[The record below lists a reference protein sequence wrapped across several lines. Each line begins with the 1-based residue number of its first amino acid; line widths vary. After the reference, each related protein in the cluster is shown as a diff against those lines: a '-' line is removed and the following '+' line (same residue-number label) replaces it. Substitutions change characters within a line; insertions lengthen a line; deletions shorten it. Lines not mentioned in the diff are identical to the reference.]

1 MTANAAE
8 AQLTALRHALIED
21 LQRQGTITDARIAE
35 AFATVPRHLFL
46 PQIAPEQVYS
56 NQAIIT
62 KTEGDVNISSSSQPA
77 MMAIMLGQLL
87 VEPRQRILEIGAGTG
102 YNAAL
107 LRFLVGPN
115 GRVTTIDVDADIVEA
130 ARSQIAAAGYHDV
143 RVILGDGGYG
153 DAADAPYDR
162 IILTVGAS
170 DLLPAWHEQL
180 RPDGLLVL
188 PLSLGPGMYSLA
200 LRKLPN
206 GTLISES
213 LSPCGFIRLRGVFA
227 STERAVAFGAWQV
240 ACEPGPRLALDRLP
254 ELLDQAT
261 TTITLPDETTEAHF
275 FLAFTGEP
283 LARLL
288 HRKDNEQPNLYSERQ
303 ALLDTIMLSGCTLPG
318 WQDPTITQFGTPFA
332 YRQLRARLAQ
342 WAALGKPRLNDLR
355 VLVLPQSS
363 GIAVPPGAL
372 TIERAHAT
380 FVLAGRDGLP
390 LSTAQR

>member
-1 MTANAAE
+1 
-8 AQLTALRHALIED
+8 
-21 LQRQGTITDARIAE
+21 
-35 AFATVPRHLFL
+35 
-46 PQIAPEQVYS
+46 
-56 NQAIIT
+56 
-62 KTEGDVNISSSSQPA
+62 VNISSSSQPA

-107 LRFLVGPN
+107 LRFLIGPS
-115 GRVTTIDVDADIVEA
+115 GRMTTIDVDDDIVEA
-130 ARSQIAAAGYHDV
+130 ARVQIAAAGYHDV

-153 DAADAPYDR
+153 YPADAPYDR

-180 RPDGLLVL
+180 RPDGILVV

-227 STERAVAFGAWQV
+227 STEQELAFGKWQV
-240 ACEPGPRLALDRLP
+240 SCEPGPRLDPALLP
-254 ELLDQAT
+254 ELLAQEA
-261 TTITLPDETTEAHF
+261 TTITLPAETTEAHF

-288 HRKDNEQPNLYSERQ
+288 RRKDGEQPDLYSERH
-303 ALLDTIMLSGCTLPG
+303 ALLDTVAMSGCTLPG
-318 WQDPTITQFGTPFA
+318 WQDPTITQFGPPAA
-332 YRQLRARLAQ
+332 YERLRARLAQ
-342 WAALGKPRLNDLR
+342 WVALGKPRLNDLR
-355 VLVLPQSS
+355 VLVLPQGS
-363 GIAVPPGAL
+363 GIAPPPDAL
-372 TIERAHAT
+372 TIERPHAT
-380 FVLAGRDGLP
+380 FVLTWRDGRP
-390 LSTAQR
+390 LSAR

>member
-1 MTANAAE
+1 MTVNADDH
-8 AQLTALRHALIED
+8 QLTALRHALIEG
-21 LQRQGTITDARIAE
+21 LQRQGVITDTRIAE

-46 PQIAPEQVYS
+46 PQIPPEQVYS

-62 KTEGDVNISSSSQPA
+62 KIEDGVNISSSSQPA

-87 VEPRQRILEIGAGTG
+87 VEQRQRILEIGAGTG

-107 LRFLVGPN
+107 LRFLVGPS
-115 GRVTTIDVDADIVEA
+115 GRVTTIDVDDDIVDA
-130 ARSQIAAAGYHDV
+130 ARAQIAAAGYHDV

-153 DAADAPYDR
+153 YAADAPYDR
-162 IILTVGAS
+162 VILTVGAS

-200 LRKLPN
+200 LRKLSN

-213 LSPCGFIRLRGVFA
+213 LSPCGFIRLRGIFA
-227 STERAVAFGAWQV
+227 STEQTLTFGDWQV
-240 ACEPGPRLALDRLP
+240 ACEPGPRLDPARLTD
-254 ELLDQAT
+254 LLAQPTA
-261 TTITLPDETTEAHF
+261 TITLPDETTEAHF

-288 HRKDNEQPNLYSERQ
+288 RRNAEEQPELYSERH
-303 ALLDTIMLSGCTLPG
+303 ALLDTVTLSGCTLPG

-332 YRQLRARLAQ
+332 YERLQAQLAR
-342 WAALGKPRLNDLR
+342 WVALGKPRLNDLR
-355 VLVLPQSS
+355 VLVLPRGS
-363 GIAVPPGAL
+363 GIVPPPDAL
-372 TIERAHAT
+372 TIECPHAT
-380 FVLAGRDGLP
+380 FVLAGREGRP
-390 LSTAQR
+390 LSARHE

>member
-1 MTANAAE
+1 MPTDADD
-8 AQLTALRHALIED
+8 AQRTALRHTLIEG

-62 KTEGDVNISSSSQPA
+62 KTADGVNISSSSQPA

-87 VEPRQRILEIGAGTG
+87 VEQRQRILEIGTGTG

-107 LRFLVGPN
+107 LRFLVGSS
-115 GRVTTIDVDADIVEA
+115 GRVTTIDVDDDIVDA
-130 ARSQIAAAGYHDV
+130 ARAQIAAAGYYDV

-153 DAADAPYDR
+153 HAADAPYDR

-200 LRKLPN
+200 LRKLSN

-227 STERAVAFGAWQV
+227 STERALNFGKWQV
-240 ACEPGPRLALDRLP
+240 ACEPGPRLDPTRLP
-254 ELLDQAT
+254 ELLAQPT
-261 TTITLPDETTEAHF
+261 TTITLPAETAEVQF

-288 HRKDNEQPNLYSERQ
+288 RRNAEEQPDLYSERH
-303 ALLDTIMLSGCTLPG
+303 ALLDTVALSGCTLPG
-318 WQDPTITQFGTPFA
+318 WQDPTITQFGGPFA
-332 YRQLRARLAQ
+332 YERLRAKLAQ

-355 VLVLPQSS
+355 VLVLPRGG
-363 GIAVPPGAL
+363 GIAPPPDAL
-372 TIERAHAT
+372 TIERPHAT
-380 FVLAGRDGLP
+380 FVLTRRDGRP
-390 LSTAQR
+390 LSAQQG

>member
-1 MTANAAE
+1 MTTNAAD
-8 AQLTALRHALIED
+8 AQLTALRHALIEG

-46 PQIAPEQVYS
+46 PQVAPEQVYS

-62 KTEGDVNISSSSQPA
+62 KTAGGVNISSSSQPA

-107 LRFLVGPN
+107 LRFLVGPS
-115 GRVTTIDVDADIVEA
+115 GSVTTIDVDDDIVEA
-130 ARSQIAAAGYHDV
+130 ARAQIAAAGYHDV

-153 DAADAPYDR
+153 YPADAPYDR

-180 RPDGLLVL
+180 RPEGILVL
-188 PLSLGPGMYSLA
+188 PISLGPGMYSLA

-227 STERAVAFGAWQV
+227 SAERELAFGPWQV
-240 ACEPGPRLALDRLP
+240 ACEPGPRLDLAHLP
-254 ELLDQAT
+254 ELLAQAT
-261 TTITLPDETTEAHF
+261 TTITLPAETTEAQL
-275 FLAFTGEP
+275 FLAFTGVP

-288 HRKDNEQPNLYSERQ
+288 RRDTAGQPDLYSERH
-303 ALLDTIMLSGCTLPG
+303 ALLDTVTMSGCTVPG
-318 WQDPTITQFGTPFA
+318 WQGAAITQIGPPSA
-332 YRQLRARLAQ
+332 YERLRAQLET
-342 WAALGKPRLNDLR
+342 WAALGKPRLSDVR
-355 VLVLPQSS
+355 VLVLPQGS
-363 GIAVPPGAL
+363 GIAPPPAAL
-372 TIERAHAT
+372 TIERPHAT
-380 FVLAGRDGLP
+380 FVLTGRDGRP
-390 LSTAQR
+390 LSAR

>member
-1 MTANAAE
+1 MTTNADN
-8 AQLTALRHALIED
+8 AQLTALRRALIEG
-21 LQRQGTITDARIAE
+21 LQRRGVITDARIAE

-56 NQAIIT
+56 DQAIVT
-62 KTEGDVNISSSSQPA
+62 KTEGGVNISSSSQPA

-107 LRFLVGPN
+107 LRFLVGPS
-115 GRVTTIDVDADIVEA
+115 GWVTTIDVDDDIVEA
-130 ARSQIAAAGYHDV
+130 ARARIAAAGYRDV
-143 RVILGDGGYG
+143 RVVLGDGGYG
-153 DAADAPYDR
+153 HAADAPYDR
-162 IILTVGAS
+162 VILTVGAS

-206 GTLISES
+206 GSLISES

-227 STERAVAFGAWQV
+227 GTERVLTFGEWQV
-240 ACEPGPRLALDRLP
+240 ACEPGARLDPTRLA
-254 ELLDQAT
+254 ELLAQETAT
-261 TTITLPDETTEAHF
+261 TTLPPEMAEANF

-288 HRKDNEQPNLYSERQ
+288 RRGAAEQPDLSSERH
-303 ALLDTIMLSGCTLPG
+303 ALLDTAAQSGC
-318 WQDPTITQFGTPFA
+318 
-332 YRQLRARLAQ
+332 
-342 WAALGKPRLNDLR
+342 
-355 VLVLPQSS
+355 
-363 GIAVPPGAL
+363 
-372 TIERAHAT
+372 
-380 FVLAGRDGLP
+380 
-390 LSTAQR
+390 